1 MSVTT
6 TLYQVDHHR
15 RHGPRPALP
24 GRTWA
29 RPSTDHADC
38 VIARV
43 EGELDAVLHDDFR
56 ELLRRCGRG
65 GHRRVVLD
73 LRATTFMSLRA
84 AMILAA
90 ATTEAGPEDV
100 EFRLVSGRKEV
111 ERALEVAGVR
121 RQFRYYPTLGAALR
135 P

>member
-6 TLYQVDHHR
+6 TLYQVDRHR
-15 RHGPRPALP
+15 RHSPRPVAQ

-29 RPSTDHADC
+29 RPSTDHSGC

-56 ELLRRCGRG
+56 ELLRRCGQG
-65 GHRRVVLD
+65 GHRTVILD

-90 ATTEAGPEDV
+90 AKSDAWPEGV

-111 ERALEVAGVR
+111 ERALEVVGVR
-121 RQFRYYPTLGAALR
+121 HEFRYYPTLGAALR

>member
-15 RHGPRPALP
+15 KHSPRPSIP
-24 GRTWA
+24 GRTWS
-29 RPSTDHADC
+29 RPSADHTDC

-56 ELLRRCGRG
+56 DLLRRCGHSG
-65 GHRRVVLD
+65 YRRVVLD

-84 AMILAA
+84 AMILASA
-90 ATTEAGPEDV
+90 KHDAWQVGV
-100 EFRLVSGRKEV
+100 ELRLVSGRKEV
-111 ERALEVAGVR
+111 ERALEVVGVR
-121 RQFRYYPTLGAALR
+121 HQFRYYPTLGAALR